1 MGMFDLFRR
10 SALPVA
16 RREPVV
22 TVPSGPARVVR
33 YSGASQKARFGD
45 FSGYNGRS
53 ADAELNQALS
63 ILRNRSRMLYRD
75 NPHARRYINLRGD
88 NIVGASG
95 FSVSVSAV
103 NTTGRP
109 DDSGNTRVE
118 TAWNEWCKSPS
129 ANSNLTFAEVC
140 RLVDTSRARDG
151 DVFVEMVM
159 SDNADKFGLIVHEAD
174 MVDETL
180 NRPSDGKSNAI
191 KMGVEVNHIG
201 KPVAYHFWT
210 YHRGDP
216 IATDGTRAHRRV
228 SVENIIHVYKTT
240 RPGQT
245 RGEPDMVAVMTRL
258 KMVEGYREAEVTG
271 RRLRSSIGGW
281 LESDLPDSNSVE
293 EMADRSDASGLEMD
307 VEAGQVRGLPPGVKF
322 KAFDP
327 TTGNDDGSKFV
338 KGELQ
343 AISVGLNVSY
353 PLLANDLE
361 AVSFSSIRAGTIA
374 DQDTWI
380 AEQAFLIGHFVMPV
394 FKKWLRAWFNWNPDS
409 LPFSRY
415 EKFVSATTF
424 SGRRWKWVD
433 PLKDV
438 SASIEE
444 IDAGLTSY
452 SRLARERGIDFA
464 ELVRELA
471 ADQALLKAA
480 GVTIGQI
487 KNGNKLAADEQ
498 DDEDAKGGS
507 GVD

>member
-180 NRPSDGKSNAI
+180 NRPSMANPTRSKWALRSTISASPLPIIFGHTTEAI
-191 KMGVEVNHIG
+191 RSRRMVPARIG
-201 KPVAYHFWT
+201 
-210 YHRGDP
+210 GC
-216 IATDGTRAHRRV
+216 
-228 SVENIIHVYKTT
+228 
-240 RPGQT
+240 
-245 RGEPDMVAVMTRL
+245 
-258 KMVEGYREAEVTG
+258 
-271 RRLRSSIGGW
+271 RLR
-281 LESDLPDSNSVE
+281 
-293 EMADRSDASGLEMD
+293 
-307 VEAGQVRGLPPGVKF
+307 
-322 KAFDP
+322 
-327 TTGNDDGSKFV
+327 
-338 KGELQ
+338 
-343 AISVGLNVSY
+343 
-353 PLLANDLE
+353 
-361 AVSFSSIRAGTIA
+361 
-374 DQDTWI
+374 
-380 AEQAFLIGHFVMPV
+380 
-394 FKKWLRAWFNWNPDS
+394 
-409 LPFSRY
+409 
-415 EKFVSATTF
+415 
-424 SGRRWKWVD
+424 
-433 PLKDV
+433 
-438 SASIEE
+438 
-444 IDAGLTSY
+444 TSY
-452 SRLARERGIDFA
+452 TYIKQHVPVRRAASRIWSR
-464 ELVRELA
+464 
-471 ADQALLKAA
+471 
-480 GVTIGQI
+480 
-487 KNGNKLAADEQ
+487 
-498 DDEDAKGGS
+498 
-507 GVD
+507 